1 LNKNPFKKLRIRKM
15 NVTREFIANVFR
27 KSKIDPRYLD
37 VLVGPEAIA
46 IFQIAF
52 TSPTVD
58 LVDNYEI
65 YEYIGDV
72 AANAAVVMYFY
83 NVFPQLR
90 NQRSINILNRLKIV
104 HVSKESYSKIAE
116 DLGFQPYIRY
126 DENVAAEKPIFKKSR
141 EALLEDIFE
150 AFVGATQSIL
160 MEFFGPLGIGVA
172 SQIIYNFIKPIFDA
186 KDISFEPNVIY
197 DAKTRLK
204 ELFERRKDVQ
214 NKLLEVF
221 GLPNYQD
228 AIHPDTSTILRFQKS
243 KIQFFGKENSK
254 QQSQKSAAQQAIN
267 YFKESGY
274 DTEKKFNNLYSSSMA

>member
-1 LNKNPFKKLRIRKM
+1 M
-15 NVTREFIANVFR
+15 HVTPEFIANVFR
-27 KSKIDPRYLD
+27 KSKIDPKYLD
-37 VLVGPEAIA
+37 VLISPEAIS

-90 NQRSINILNRLKIV
+90 SQRSINILNRLKIV

-126 DENVAAEKPIFKKSR
+126 DEKVAAEKTLFKKSR

-150 AFVGATQSIL
+150 AFIGATQSIL
-160 MEFFGPLGIGVA
+160 MEYFGPLGIGVA

-186 KDISFEPNVIY
+186 KEISFEPSVIY

-204 ELFERRKDVQ
+204 ELFERKKDVQ
-214 NKLLEVF
+214 NKLLEIF
-221 GLPNYQD
+221 GAPIYQD
-228 AIHPDTSTILRFQKS
+228 AIHPETSTILRFRKS
-243 KIQFFGKENSK
+243 KLKFLGKEISIK
-254 QQSQKSAAQQAIN
+254 QSQKSAAQQAIDH
-267 YFKESGY
+267 FKESGY